1 MFGWLGEPEEFADP
15 RYDSISARVADG
27 ARLNELII
35 DLFAQQKGADLVEE
49 AARRGV
55 PLAQVLTLGQA
66 ITSEHFTTAGTVVE
80 TELAP
85 GLIATVPVGCI
96 DIDGRRD
103 QIRHPAPALGQGSAD
118 VAPPPPSAALSTS
131 TSTALPFEGLRSE
144 EHTSE
149 LQTLMRTSYAALC
162 LKQQT
167 K

>member
-66 ITSEHFTTAGTVVE
+66 ITSEHFPTEGQVVE

-85 GLIATVPVGCI
+85 GLIPTIPVGYT
-96 DIDGRRD
+96 DIPRRPP
-103 QIRHPAPALGQGSAD
+103 QNQHP
-118 VAPPPPSAALSTS
+118 
-131 TSTALPFEGLRSE
+131 
-144 EHTSE
+144 
-149 LQTLMRTSYAALC
+149 
-162 LKQQT
+162 
-167 K
+167 